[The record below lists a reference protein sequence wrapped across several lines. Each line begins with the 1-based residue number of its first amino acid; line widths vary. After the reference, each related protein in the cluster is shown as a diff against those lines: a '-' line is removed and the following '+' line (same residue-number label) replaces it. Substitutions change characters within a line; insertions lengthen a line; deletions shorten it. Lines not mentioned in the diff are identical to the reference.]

1 MDFPFYHGNIT
12 RKTCEELLSKK
23 SRNGSYL
30 LRDSESVAGAYC
42 LCVFFENFIYTYRIF
57 RECDGYYRI
66 QTSEDVPKRIF
77 KTVKDLIYAYEK
89 PNQGLITNLCYPK
102 PPAALAFHGRGPKT
116 GPEALLG
123 TPAPHC
129 QRQRA
134 GQKHSPANPPPTARA
149 PADLPAHRNATPN
162 PGPHHVFCR
171 AGGRHSF

>member
-89 PNQGLITNLCYPK
+89 PNQGLITNLCYPVMK
-102 PPAALAFHGRGPKT
+102 PRPLRRVDYSRVPKGEDYLGKSAL
-116 GPEALLG
+116 
-123 TPAPHC
+123 
-129 QRQRA
+129 
-134 GQKHSPANPPPTARA
+134 
-149 PADLPAHRNATPN
+149 
-162 PGPHHVFCR
+162 GPHLWP
-171 AGGRHSF
+171 